1 MNSVRL
7 HDAFLLRDIATG
19 QSGLHASD
27 KIFFFREVTF
37 DVNGEAVITDIQLL
51 PGAKVCAW
59 IGGWTTACAGTD
71 AGSTFGTL
79 AISITDGNICISRA
93 DVAAQAGTEAPAVVM
108 PFEDAT
114 SETLPVLLMV
124 KPSDLGVL

>member
-7 HDAFLLRDIATG
+7 NNAFLLRDIATG

-27 KIFFFREVTF
+27 KIFFFREITF
-37 DVNGEAVITDIQLL
+37 DVNGEAVVTDIQLL

-71 AGSTFGTL
+71 SGSTFGT
-79 AISITDGNICISRA
+79 ATISIKDGNICISRA
-93 DVAAQAGTEAPAVVM
+93 GNDAVAGTEAPAVVT
-108 PFEDAT
+108 PFTNAT
-114 SETLPVLLMV
+114 SKTLPVLFMV
-124 KPSDLGVL
+124 VPSDLGVL